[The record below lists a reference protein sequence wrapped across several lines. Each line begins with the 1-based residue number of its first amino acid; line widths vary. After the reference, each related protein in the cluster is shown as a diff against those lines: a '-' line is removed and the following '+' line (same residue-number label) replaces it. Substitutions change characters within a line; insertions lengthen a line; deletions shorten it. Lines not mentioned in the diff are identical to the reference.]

1 MTEETGDTGG
11 TGETVDPFLDQGDQ
25 GRKFSVGKAG
35 WKILVKNFW
44 LKYLDR
50 QCEDMAKILT
60 KFAIP
65 IIFTIHSG
73 GDDIGERRAK
83 EPDCG
88 IEAEKYSEFKSQMKK
103 YAKQHPDPGSISK

>member
-50 QCEDMAKILT
+50 QREDMAR
-60 KFAIP
+60 F
-65 IIFTIHSG
+65 
-73 GDDIGERRAK
+73 
-83 EPDCG
+83 
-88 IEAEKYSEFKSQMKK
+88 
-103 YAKQHPDPGSISK
+103 

>member
-1 MTEETGDTGG
+1 
-11 TGETVDPFLDQGDQ
+11 
-25 GRKFSVGKAG
+25 
-35 WKILVKNFW
+35 
-44 LKYLDR
+44 
-50 QCEDMAKILT
+50 MAKILT

-83 EPDCG
+83 GPDCG

-103 YAKQHPDPGSISK
+103 FAKKHKDPGSISK

>member
-50 QCEDMAKILT
+50 QCEDMAKNSDRIRNSNNL
-60 KFAIP
+60 
-65 IIFTIHSG
+65 HNSL
-73 GDDIGERRAK
+73 RRRRHWR
-83 EPDCG
+83 
-88 IEAEKYSEFKSQMKK
+88 KK
-103 YAKQHPDPGSISK
+103 RQGTRLRN

>member
-73 GDDIGERRAK
+73 GVDIGERKAP
-83 EPDCG
+83 EPNCE

-103 YAKQHPDPGSISK
+103 YAKQHPDLLPLSK